1 MEQDIIAKLEQ
12 RLGRVHTRQR
22 LGIEKD
28 YEQRAFGGGINFFHI
43 ENWFANCPSKPPP
56 QWRALDD
63 NFSIAA
69 QPTRSEI
76 KQSLNPG
83 STKKLVADSPLFSS
97 RPYSSRALTKPPVGE
112 ASATAAR

>member
-43 ENWFANCPSKPPP
+43 ENWY
-56 QWRALDD
+56 
-63 NFSIAA
+63 SI
-69 QPTRSEI
+69 RS
-76 KQSLNPG
+76 
-83 STKKLVADSPLFSS
+83 
-97 RPYSSRALTKPPVGE
+97 PVGNE
-112 ASATAAR
+112 LKLIGL